1 MVAKIR
7 VGSSLYGALAYNQ
20 SKVDSQQGKLILS
33 NKMIEN
39 SRGDLDLQSCLGSF
53 NLHLPQ
59 DIKTEKPIMHI
70 SLNPHPDDKLT
81 DSQFADIAEEYMERM
96 GYGDQPYVVY
106 KHEDIERHHIH
117 IVALN
122 VDSSGKKIDDSNNF
136 YRSKAITRDL
146 EQKYGL
152 RSADKKSENIAF
164 TFKQVDTSKGDIKT
178 QIDNI
183 IKPLSAIYR
192 FQSFN
197 EYRTLLSLYNIKVEE
212 SKGSRNGHNYTG
224 LIYYATD
231 EKGTKISNPFKSS
244 LYGAS
249 VGYNSIHAKIDQHK
263 VTIKDKRLGK
273 QTVPKIQQAVNNYT
287 DKHQFINELK
297 DKNIDVIFRE
307 NDSGR
312 IYGVTFIDHNN
323 HTVFNGSKLGKEFSA
338 NAFQELFNNPTPTQ
352 HNEHIEPDNNEQV
365 EQQSYIEDDV
375 MGGLLDL
382 FSMDSHGDDPEED
395 AFRRRMKKKKKGR
408 KL

>member
-1 MVAKIR
+1 MVAKIK
-7 VGSSLYGALAYNQ
+7 VGNSLYGALAYNQ
-20 SKVDSQQGKLILS
+20 NKIDTEKGKLISS

-39 SRGDLDLQSCLGSF
+39 SRGELDLQSCLGSF

-152 RSADKKSENIAF
+152 RSADKKSKNKAF
-164 TFKQVDTSKGDIKT
+164 NFKAVDTVKGDIKT
-178 QIDNI
+178 QIGNI
-183 IKPLSAIYR
+183 IKPLSTIYR

-212 SKGSRNGHNYTG
+212 AKGSRNGNDYTG
-224 LIYYATD
+224 FIYYATD
-231 EKGTKISNPFKSS
+231 EKGNKNSNPFKSS
-244 LYGAS
+244 LYGS
-249 VGYNSIHAKIDQHK
+249 GVGYVSIYEK
-263 VTIKDKRLGK
+263 VEKGKLVIKDKRLGK
-273 QTVPKIQQAVNNYT
+273 QTAPEIQQAVNNYT
-287 DKHQFINELK
+287 DKHQFLNELK

-338 NAFQELFNNPTPTQ
+338 NAFQELFNNPATIQ
-352 HNEHIEPDNNEQV
+352 YNEHIEPDNFEHA
-365 EQQSYIEDDV
+365 EQQSYSEENV
-375 MGGLLDL
+375 TGGFLDL
-382 FSMDSHGDDPEED
+382 FSIDAHGDDPEED